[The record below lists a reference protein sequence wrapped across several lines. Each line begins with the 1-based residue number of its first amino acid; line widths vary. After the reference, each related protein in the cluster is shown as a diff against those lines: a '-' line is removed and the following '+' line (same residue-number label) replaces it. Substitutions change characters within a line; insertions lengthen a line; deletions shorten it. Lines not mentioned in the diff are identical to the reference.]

1 MPGQHAYHYDTIA
14 ECVEPAAILD
24 TVRMNTLGLEALGA
38 RRFGR
43 AARRVNGDRMS
54 AAFAR
59 VLLDAATAP
68 YRSAGPFAWYYARGK
83 LGSDPVFLGLLEQGL
98 IPDDARILDL
108 GCRQGLLASW
118 LLEARALFDA
128 GHWPTHWPP
137 APKPLAYRGVEL
149 MAREVR
155 RARRALGER
164 AELVRGDIRTT
175 AFGKANTVV
184 ILDVLHY
191 IDYAAQENVLARVCD
206 ALAPAGVLL
215 LRVGDADAGLPFRI
229 SNWVD
234 HLVAFT
240 RGHRLPKFYCRSLQD
255 WQSSLCRLGFTVA
268 SVPMSRGTPF
278 ANVLLV
284 ASLRAGQT
292 L

>member
-1 MPGQHAYHYDTIA
+1 M
-14 ECVEPAAILD
+14 
-24 TVRMNTLGLEALGA
+24 
-38 RRFGR
+38 
-43 AARRVNGDRMS
+43 
-54 AAFAR
+54 
-59 VLLDAATAP
+59 
-68 YRSAGPFAWYYARGK
+68 
-83 LGSDPVFLGLLEQGL
+83 
-98 IPDDARILDL
+98 
-108 GCRQGLLASW
+108 
-118 LLEARALFDA
+118 FDA
-128 GHWPTHWPP
+128 GHWPAHWPP
-137 APKPLAYRGVEL
+137 APKPLAYRGIEL
-149 MAREVR
+149 MPREVR
-155 RARRALGER
+155 RARGALGER

-175 AFGKANTVV
+175 DFGKPNTVV

-191 IDYAAQENVLARVCD
+191 IDYAAQENVLARVRD

-215 LRVGDADAGLPFRI
+215 LRVGDADGGLPFRI

-284 ASLRAGQT
+284 VRGSRAGQT
-292 L
+292 LRNQSSRGSSPDA